1 MVSYQTGERIMS
13 LLQKLQKAGSIKSTM
28 LLSESDIFNE
38 KDSIP
43 TDVPI
48 INIALSASVNKGL
61 STGLTFIAGPS
72 RNFKSLL
79 GLVLVKAYMDKYKDS
94 VCLFYDSEFGV
105 TPKYVETNGIDTS
118 RVLHIPIE
126 HLEQLKFDI
135 SKRLEQ
141 IERGE
146 RVIIFIDSVGN
157 LASKKEV
164 EDALEEKSVAD
175 MSRAKVMKSLWRI
188 VTPHLTTK
196 DIPCVA
202 VNHTYQTM
210 EIYSKAVMSGGT
222 GGMYSA
228 NQVLII
234 GKAQEKDGTELAGY
248 NFTINI
254 EKSRFVREKS
264 KLTFTVM
271 FDGGI
276 QKYSGLMD
284 IAIESGFVSKPS
296 PGWYAKIDRETGEIL
311 GKVRFT
317 DTQNKEFWQDILTNP
332 EFEIFV
338 TKKYGI
344 AYGSILSNDDLDEDM
359 EEEVDEV

>member
-1 MVSYQTGERIMS
+1 MS
-13 LLQKLQKAGSIKSTM
+13 LLDKMKKVGSVKSAE
-28 LLSESDIFNE
+28 LLSESNFFNKKE
-38 KDSIP
+38 GVP
-43 TDVPI
+43 TEVPI
-48 INIALSASVNKGL
+48 INMALSGEVDGGL
-61 STGLTFIAGPS
+61 VSGLTFLAGPS
-72 RNFKSLL
+72 KHFKSLL
-79 GLVLVKAYMDKYKDS
+79 GLVLVKAYMNKYPDA
-94 VCLFYDSEFGV
+94 VCLFYDSEFGI
-105 TPKYVETNGIDTS
+105 TPDYIKTNGIDTD

-135 SKRLEQ
+135 SKRLEA
-141 IERGE
+141 IERGDK
-146 RVIIFIDSVGN
+146 VIIFIDSVGN

-175 MSRAKVMKSLWRI
+175 MSRARVMKSLWRI

-228 NQVLII
+228 NQVFII
-234 GKAQEKDGTELAGY
+234 GKAQEKDGTDLVGW

-264 KLTFTVM
+264 KFPFLVT

-284 IAIESGFVSKPS
+284 IALEGNFVSKPS
-296 PGWYAKIDRETGEIL
+296 NGWYAKIDRSTGEIGDKKRL
-311 GKVRFT
+311 A
-317 DTQNKEFWQDILTNP
+317 DTMNAEFWEPILNNG
-332 EFEIFV
+332 EFKEYVKSKFAV
-338 TKKYGI
+338 SYGK
-344 AYGSILSNDDLDEDM
+344 LLEDDHVLEETTED
-359 EEEVDEV
+359 